1 VVSTIETE
9 GVGTA
14 VLYFFD
20 RVCYLGS
27 ALRDQ
32 IALFSHDALMKP
44 ASPPSPSSSQ
54 TLRRRGRR
62 IVQYLILFVG
72 CVLLLDGLVGEKG
85 LVEMLKK
92 RQEFRALEQSLADI
106 RTDNVRLR
114 EEARRLR
121 EDAAT
126 IEDLARR
133 DLGLIKPGEKLFIV
147 KDVEPPDAH
156 RK

>member
-1 VVSTIETE
+1 MR
-9 GVGTA
+9 TA
-14 VLYFFD
+14 
-20 RVCYLGS
+20 
-27 ALRDQ
+27 A
-32 IALFSHDALMKP
+32 
-44 ASPPSPSSSQ
+44 PSSSSSSQ

-62 IVQYLILFVG
+62 VVQYLILFVG
-72 CVLLLDGLVGEKG
+72 FVLLLDGLVGEKG

-92 RQEFRALEQSLADI
+92 RQEYRALEQSLAGI
-106 RTDNVRLR
+106 RSDNARLR

-121 EDAAT
+121 EDAGT